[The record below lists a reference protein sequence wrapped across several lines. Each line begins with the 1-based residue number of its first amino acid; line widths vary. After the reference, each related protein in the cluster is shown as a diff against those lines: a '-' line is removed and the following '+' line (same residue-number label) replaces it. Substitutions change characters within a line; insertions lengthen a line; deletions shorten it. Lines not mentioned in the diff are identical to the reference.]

1 MPEPVNA
8 DLSTF
13 DNVGRSDWL
22 HQDLVIGIEMFTNR
36 TSPFKSIFLASY
48 ILNIQMGW
56 SCIFFGG
63 GTAHTF
69 TFTHTHTRS
78 HTAPHIT
85 THSHTQPRPY
95 THTHTHK
102 IHTHAQTHTHKHTRT
117 ATATHMHTCAH
128 TRAHTQTLAQTHI
141 HTNTQTYAHTYIHSH
156 HAWLTVLCLQ
166 AKRNQHRWCVA
177 PVSTTHIVCHFFSA
191 ALPPP
196 PGRSNIATH
205 AHTYTRAQP
214 HAHTL
219 AQTHIHTHTNVRTHR
234 QPPCMAD
241 CPCPPTGKKKPRAN
255 VCCGGRFCAC
265 MLFAIFA
272 AHVPPELLC

>member
-1 MPEPVNA
+1 MY
-8 DLSTF
+8 LLRRRYST
-13 DNVGRSDWL
+13 
-22 HQDLVIGIEMFTNR
+22 HIHI
-36 TSPFKSIFLASY
+36 
-48 ILNIQMGW
+48 
-56 SCIFFGG
+56 
-63 GTAHTF
+63 
-69 TFTHTHTRS
+69 HTHTRS

-85 THSHTQPRPY
+85 THSHTHSHDH

-102 IHTHAQTHTHKHTRT
+102 IHTHGHTHAQTHTHSHSHTY
-117 ATATHMHTCAH
+117 AHM
-128 TRAHTQTLAQTHI
+128 RAHTGTHADTRPDAHTHKHTNVRTHI
-141 HTNTQTYAHTYIHSH
+141 HTQPPCMADCSLPPGKKKPASMVCCAGKY
-156 HAWLTVLCLQ
+156 HAYCL
-166 AKRNQHRWCVA
+166 
-177 PVSTTHIVCHFFSA
+177 PFFQRS
-191 ALPPP
+191 PPP

-272 AHVPPELLC
+272 AHAPPNCCVRRSVNVPPLV